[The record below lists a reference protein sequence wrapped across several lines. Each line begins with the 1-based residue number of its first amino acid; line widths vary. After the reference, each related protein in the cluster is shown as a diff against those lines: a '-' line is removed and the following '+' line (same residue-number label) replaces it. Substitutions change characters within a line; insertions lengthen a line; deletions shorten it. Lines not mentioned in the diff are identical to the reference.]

1 MQSKKKTQ
9 EPLWEADQAPPGHVE
24 QNLFATIPLTPL
36 EKQVYWLRHC
46 GLDFDE
52 IHVEI
57 FLDFGPA
64 AMMEA
69 IYHRAL
75 TKAQMFGLEGGS

>member
-1 MQSKKKTQ
+1 MECEKNTS
-9 EPLWEADQAPPGHVE
+9 EPSRGPEQAPPGHVE

-46 GLDFDE
+46 RLDFDE

-75 TKAQMFGLEGGS
+75 TKAQMFGLEGGA